1 MFMLIW
7 GIEDLRALENNG
19 VHWYKIDW
27 WFYWQYKADKV
38 IMDRVSELAY
48 VDVFMFTWL
57 CTHTIAHIHVH
68 MSGGNHKSAELD
80 NLGPVIE
87 AMSR

>member
-1 MFMLIW
+1 
-7 GIEDLRALENNG
+7 
-19 VHWYKIDW
+19 
-27 WFYWQYKADKV
+27 
-38 IMDRVSELAY
+38 MDHVSELAY
-48 VDVFMFTWL
+48 VDVFMFMFTWL

-87 AMSR
+87 AMS